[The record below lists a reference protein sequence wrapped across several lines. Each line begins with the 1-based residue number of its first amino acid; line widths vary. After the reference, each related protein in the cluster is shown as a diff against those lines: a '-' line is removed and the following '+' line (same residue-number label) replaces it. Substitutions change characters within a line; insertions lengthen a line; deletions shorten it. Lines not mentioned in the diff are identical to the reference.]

1 MTTVINTRRYKLMDL
16 IRASEA
22 AEILGVR
29 RQTVYEWVKSGKLTI
44 AMQIRS
50 EKRAESLFSRAYI
63 EEVAKHRHR
72 QQPGSEAA
80 AVHGQGRGAHAV
92 SPPSDGLQADR
103 AG

>member
-63 EEVAKHRHR
+63 EEVAKHRHAMATV
-72 QQPGSEAA
+72 E
-80 AVHGQGRGAHAV
+80 VGA
-92 SPPSDGLQADR
+92 
-103 AG
+103 